1 MCACSHLWLK
11 MRKIVHII
19 MKILPYSAFSK
30 SPKEQMLCAFG
41 ENNPHRAFYLSR
53 HRCMMLKN
61 FLSFLKPKAG
71 FSSCK
76 KQIGLSFIDVFLKCQ
91 AQQDRVVV
99 VHSVGHTQF
108 CATGDPQSA
117 ACNCITSQWTKI
129 REKCKLGVVRVIF
142 CESAQ
147 HLLLWTFGECTLRK
161 IFHYF
166 QYHFPYF
173 QPNMAACAHQHPR
186 CR

>member
-1 MCACSHLWLK
+1 MCAFSHLWLK

-19 MKILPYSAFSK
+19 MKILPQSAFSK

-71 FSSCK
+71 FPSCK

-91 AQQDRVVV
+91 ERERSRIEWQWHQYYIEVVTL
-99 VHSVGHTQF
+99 SVGHTRNSVPLAIRNPPHVTASHHRGLKF
-108 CATGDPQSA
+108 ENSA
-117 ACNCITSQWTKI
+117 IQAQ
-129 REKCKLGVVRVIF
+129 
-142 CESAQ
+142 CELFSSKA
-147 HLLLWTFGECTLRK
+147 HNICSFGLLE
-161 IFHYF
+161 
-166 QYHFPYF
+166 
-173 QPNMAACAHQHPR
+173 NAH
-186 CR
+186 

>member
-1 MCACSHLWLK
+1 
-11 MRKIVHII
+11 
-19 MKILPYSAFSK
+19 MKILPQSAFSK

-91 AQQDRVVV
+91 ERERSRIEWQWHQYYIEVVTL
-99 VHSVGHTQF
+99 SVGHTRNSVPLAIRNPPHVTASHHRGLKF
-108 CATGDPQSA
+108 QSSA
-117 ACNCITSQWTKI
+117 IQGSHIALYVILTIFASN
-129 REKCKLGVVRVIF
+129 RVILSMSW
-142 CESAQ
+142 EPWKLSSSKYVINHQ
-147 HLLLWTFGECTLRK
+147 K
-161 IFHYF
+161 Y
-166 QYHFPYF
+166 YHF
-173 QPNMAACAHQHPR
+173 
-186 CR
+186 

>member
-1 MCACSHLWLK
+1 
-11 MRKIVHII
+11 
-19 MKILPYSAFSK
+19 MKILPQSAFSK

-91 AQQDRVVV
+91 EREKQDRVAMA
-99 VHSVGHTQF
+99 SVLYRSSDFKCGPHTQF

-117 ACNCITSQWTKI
+117 ACNCITSQRAKVPEQVVQF
-129 REKCKLGVVRVIF
+129 REVI
-142 CESAQ
+142 Q
-147 HLLLWTFGECTLRK
+147 H
-161 IFHYF
+161 Y
-166 QYHFPYF
+166 
-173 QPNMAACAHQHPR
+173 M
-186 CR
+186 

>member
-1 MCACSHLWLK
+1 MCTCSHIWLK
-11 MRKIVHII
+11 MRKIV
-19 MKILPYSAFSK
+19 ILPQSAFSK

-91 AQQDRVVV
+91 ERERSRIEWQWHQYYIEVVTL
-99 VHSVGHTQF
+99 SVGHTRNSVPLAIRNPPHVTASHHRGLKFQSRQCNLGKSYSTICNLNNF
-108 CATGDPQSA
+108 CFKQSHPEHVMGA
-117 ACNCITSQWTKI
+117 M
-129 REKCKLGVVRVIF
+129 EVILF
-142 CESAQ
+142 
-147 HLLLWTFGECTLRK
+147 
-161 IFHYF
+161 
-166 QYHFPYF
+166 
-173 QPNMAACAHQHPR
+173 
-186 CR
+186 

>member
-1 MCACSHLWLK
+1 
-11 MRKIVHII
+11 
-19 MKILPYSAFSK
+19 
-30 SPKEQMLCAFG
+30 MLCAFG

-91 AQQDRVVV
+91 DRVVV
-99 VHSVGHTQF
+99 VVTSSVGHTQF

-117 ACNCITSQWTKI
+117 ACVTALQWAKI
-129 REKCKLGVVRVIF
+129 RKKCNLGKLH
-142 CESAQ
+142 C
-147 HLLLWTFGECTLRK
+147 LLQRLK
-161 IFHYF
+161 SIYF
-166 QYHFPYF
+166 LKRFDF
-173 QPNMAACAHQHPR
+173 SL
-186 CR
+186 